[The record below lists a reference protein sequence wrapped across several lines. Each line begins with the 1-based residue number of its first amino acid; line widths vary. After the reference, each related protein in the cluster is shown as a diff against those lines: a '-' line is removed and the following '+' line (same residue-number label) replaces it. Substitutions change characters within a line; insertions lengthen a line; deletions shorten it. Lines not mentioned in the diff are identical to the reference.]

1 MSQLNKLYLFVHPT
15 PRKPEKLDEL
25 MPLWDKLLH
34 EEGPKEDV
42 AVCMLSNSPKEMA
55 ILNGWAKEAFGDRA
69 FIDPNDNGDETRLL
83 IAEDLERT
91 LQHRGNF
98 TEWIPYEIWTSNNA
112 RRWAEGRK
120 RDLATRGLTYD
131 PDGLEVEA
139 FGQQW
144 GGCLTKYATFI
155 PKYMGLSKT
164 TNVNAALCPDAG
176 FPIAAR
182 FVERIAMPD
191 HVWLF
196 LFETADG
203 SPMGQFMDGL
213 RGVWEP
219 PHLVTVKLDPSKV
232 EVVSSSPNG
241 YVKADETA
249 KVAGDTVVMDVGD
262 GCRPCYTTVI
272 APRMTLD
279 GLKTA
284 LAAGAVSALDARRR
298 MRYSVPYADLITASR
313 DRA

>member
-1 MSQLNKLYLFVHPT
+1 MPQLRKLFLFVHPT
-15 PRKPEKLDEL
+15 PRKPEKLDEF
-25 MPLWDKLLH
+25 MPQWDRLLH

-55 ILNGWAKEAFGDRA
+55 TLNGWAKEAFGDRA
-69 FIDPNDNGDETRLL
+69 FVDPSDNSDATRLL

-91 LQHRGNF
+91 LHHRGNF

-112 RRWAEGRK
+112 RRWAEGLK
-120 RDLATRGLTYD
+120 RDLATRGFTYD
-131 PDGLEVEA
+131 PETFEVEA

-144 GGCLTKYATFI
+144 GGCLTKYATFM
-155 PKYMGLSKT
+155 PKYMGLHKT
-164 TNVNAALCPDAG
+164 THVNAALCPDAG

-182 FVERIAMPD
+182 FVERVVMPD

-196 LFETADG
+196 LFETSDG
-203 SPMGQFMDGL
+203 LPMGQFMDGL

-232 EVVSSSPNG
+232 EVISSSPNG
-241 YVKADETA
+241 FVKVDETA
-249 KVAGDTVVMDVGD
+249 RTTDDTVVMDVAD

-272 APRMTLD
+272 APRLAFD
-279 GLKTA
+279 ELKA
-284 LAAGAVSALDARRR
+284 AFAAGVVSAVKARRR
-298 MRYSVPYADLITASR
+298 MRYGVPYADLITASR